1 MDFREKEMSMKRAI
15 GRTGISVHAVGFGAW
30 PLSNVNRPSE
40 AQALEVIARAVEAGV
55 DLIDTADAYCLDEHD
70 FGHNERL
77 IRKALDAIGDRGEVT
92 VATKVGSLRPGGA
105 WTRCGRPEHIRKAC
119 EGSLERLGVETIT
132 LYQLHAPD
140 ENVPIEDSVGAMRDL
155 QEAGKVAHLGMSNF
169 DLDQLERAQR
179 EARIESLQN
188 QCNPWTR
195 GDVDSGLVERCREM
209 GVTYIA
215 WYPVGGEIGHRA
227 CASHPV
233 LRELAAKYEASPY
246 QLLLA
251 WLLGLGDHVLPIPGA
266 TRVASIQDSARAADL
281 EVEPADLEAIGALA

>member
-1 MDFREKEMSMKRAI
+1 MKRAI
-15 GRTGISVHAVGFGAW
+15 GRTGINVHPIGYGAW

-40 AQALEVIARAVEAGV
+40 EQALEVIARAVEAGV

-77 IRKALDAIGDRGEVT
+77 IRKALDAIGDRGEVS

-105 WTRCGRPEHIRKAC
+105 WTRCGRPEHIKNAC
-119 EGSLERLGVETIT
+119 EDSLQRLKVETIT

-188 QCNPWTR
+188 QCNPWVR

-233 LRELAAKYEASPY
+233 LKALSAKYGASPY

-266 TRVASIQDSARAADL
+266 TRPASIQDSAKAADL
-281 EVEPADLEAIGALA
+281 KVEPVDLEAIGALA

>member
-1 MDFREKEMSMKRAI
+1 MKREI
-15 GRTGISVHAVGFGAW
+15 GRTSIRVHPVAFGAW

-40 AQALEVIARAVEAGV
+40 EQALEVIARAVEAGV
-55 DLIDTADAYCLDEHD
+55 ELIDTADSYCLDDHD

-77 IRKALDAIGDRGEVT
+77 IRKALDAIGDTGEVT
-92 VATKVGSLRPGGA
+92 VATKVGNVRPGGA
-105 WTRCGRPEHIRKAC
+105 WVTKGHPEHIKAAC
-119 EGSLERLGVETIT
+119 DRSLERLGVETIT
-132 LYQLHAPD
+132 LYQLHSPD
-140 ENVPIEDSVGAMRDL
+140 RNVPLEETVGAMRDL
-155 QEAGKVAHLGMSNF
+155 QEAGKVAHIGMSNL

-179 EARIESLQN
+179 VVRIESLQN

-195 GDVDSGLVERCREM
+195 GDVDSGLVDRCREM

-233 LRELAAKYEASPY
+233 LRGLAAKYETSPY

-266 TRVASIQDSARAADL
+266 TRIASIQDSAKAAGL
-281 EVEPADLEAIGALA
+281 RVEPADLERIGSLASTGL

>member
-1 MDFREKEMSMKRAI
+1 MKRAI
-15 GRTGISVHAVGFGAW
+15 GRTGINVHPIGYGAW
-30 PLSNVNRPSE
+30 PLSNVNRPPE
-40 AQALEVIARAVEAGV
+40 EQALEVIARAVESGV

-77 IRKALDAIGDRGEVT
+77 IRKALDAIGDKGEVT

-105 WTRCGRPEHIRKAC
+105 WTRCGRPEHIKNAC
-119 EGSLERLGVETIT
+119 EGSLKRLGVDTIT

-209 GVTYIA
+209 DVTYIA

-233 LRELAAKYEASPY
+233 LKALSTKYGASPY

-266 TRVASIQDSARAADL
+266 TRPTSIQDSARAADL
-281 EVEPADLEAIGALA
+281 EVEAADLEAIGALA

>member
-1 MDFREKEMSMKRAI
+1 MKRQI
-15 GRTGISVHAVGFGAW
+15 GRTGISVHAIGFGAW

-40 AQALEVIARAVEAGV
+40 EQALEVIARAVEAGV
-55 DLIDTADAYCLDEHD
+55 ELIDTADSYCLDDDD

-77 IRKALDAIGDRGEVT
+77 IRKALDAIGVSDEVT
-92 VATKVGSLRPGGA
+92 VATKVGNVRPGGA
-105 WTRCGRPEHIRKAC
+105 WVTRGHPEHIRAAC
-119 EGSLERLGVETIT
+119 ERSLERLGVETIT

-140 ENVPIEDSVGAMRDL
+140 PKVPLEDTVGAMRDL
-155 QEAGKVAHLGMSNF
+155 QEAGKVAHIGMSNL

-179 EARIESLQN
+179 EARIETLQN
-188 QCNPWTR
+188 QCNPWVR
-195 GDVDSGLVERCREM
+195 GDVDSGLVARCREM
-209 GVTYIA
+209 GVTYVA

-233 LRELAAKYEASPY
+233 LKDLAAKYEASPY

-266 TRVASIQDSARAADL
+266 TRVASIQDSAKAAGL
-281 EVEPADLEAIGALA
+281 RVEPADLEAIGSLA

>member
-1 MDFREKEMSMKRAI
+1 MKRAI
-15 GRTGISVHAVGFGAW
+15 GRTGISVHPIGYGAW

-40 AQALEVIARAVEAGV
+40 EQALEVIARAVEAGV

-70 FGHNERL
+70 FGHNEQL
-77 IRKALDAIGDRGEVT
+77 IRKALDAIGDSGEVT

-105 WTRCGRPEHIRKAC
+105 WTRCGRPEHIKSAC
-119 EGSLERLGVETIT
+119 EGSLQRLGVEIIS

-140 ENVPIEDSVGAMRDL
+140 EDVPIEDSVGAMRDL

-188 QCNPWTR
+188 QCNPWVR
-195 GDVDSGLVERCREM
+195 GDVDSGLVARCREM
-209 GVTYIA
+209 DVTYIA

-233 LRELAAKYEASPY
+233 LKALSAKYDASPY

-266 TRVASIQDSARAADL
+266 TRPASIQDSAKAADL
-281 EVEPADLEAIGALA
+281 KVEPADLEAIGALA

>member
-1 MDFREKEMSMKRAI
+1 MKRAI
-15 GRTGISVHAVGFGAW
+15 GRTGISVHPIGYGAW

-40 AQALEVIARAVEAGV
+40 EQALEVIARAVEAGV

-70 FGHNERL
+70 FGHNEQL
-77 IRKALDAIGDRGEVT
+77 IRKALDAIGDRDEVT

-105 WTRCGRPEHIRKAC
+105 WTRCGRPEHIKSAC
-119 EGSLERLGVETIT
+119 EGSLQRLGVEIIS

-140 ENVPIEDSVGAMRDL
+140 EDVPIEDSVGAMRDL

-188 QCNPWTR
+188 QCNPWVR
-195 GDVDSGLVERCREM
+195 GDVDSGLVARCREM
-209 GVTYIA
+209 DVTYIA

-233 LRELAAKYEASPY
+233 LKALSAKYDASPY

-266 TRVASIQDSARAADL
+266 TRPASIQDSAKAADL
-281 EVEPADLEAIGALA
+281 KVEPADLEAIGALA

>member
-1 MDFREKEMSMKRAI
+1 MKRAI
-15 GRTGISVHAVGFGAW
+15 GRTGINVHPIGYGAW

-40 AQALEVIARAVEAGV
+40 EQALEVIARAVEAGV

-105 WTRCGRPEHIRKAC
+105 WTRCGRPEHIKNAC
-119 EGSLERLGVETIT
+119 EDSLQRLEVETIT

-188 QCNPWTR
+188 QCNPWVR

-233 LRELAAKYEASPY
+233 LKALSAKYGASPY

-266 TRVASIQDSARAADL
+266 TRPTSIQDSARAADL
-281 EVEPADLEAIGALA
+281 KVEPADLEAIGALA

>member
-1 MDFREKEMSMKRAI
+1 MKRAI
-15 GRTGISVHAVGFGAW
+15 GRTGINVHPIGYGAW
-30 PLSNVNRPSE
+30 PLSNVNRPPE
-40 AQALEVIARAVEAGV
+40 EQALEVIARAVESGV

-77 IRKALDAIGDRGEVT
+77 IRKALDAIGDKGEVT

-105 WTRCGRPEHIRKAC
+105 WTRCGRPEHIKNAC
-119 EGSLERLGVETIT
+119 EDSLKRLGVDTIT

-209 GVTYIA
+209 DVTYIA

-233 LRELAAKYEASPY
+233 LKALSTKYGASPY

-266 TRVASIQDSARAADL
+266 TRPTSIQDSARAADL
-281 EVEPADLEAIGALA
+281 EVEAADLEAIGALA

>member
-1 MDFREKEMSMKRAI
+1 MKRAI
-15 GRTGISVHAVGFGAW
+15 GRTGISVHPIGYGAW

-40 AQALEVIARAVEAGV
+40 EQAFEVIARAVEAGV

-70 FGHNERL
+70 FGHNEQL
-77 IRKALDAIGDRGEVT
+77 IRKALDAIGDSGEVT

-105 WTRCGRPEHIRKAC
+105 WTRCGRPEHIKNAC
-119 EGSLERLGVETIT
+119 EGSLQRLGVEIIS

-140 ENVPIEDSVGAMRDL
+140 EDVPIEDSVGAMRDL

-188 QCNPWTR
+188 QCNPWVR
-195 GDVDSGLVERCREM
+195 GDVDSGLVARCREM
-209 GVTYIA
+209 DVTYIA

-233 LRELAAKYEASPY
+233 LKALAAKYGASPY

-266 TRVASIQDSARAADL
+266 TRPASIQDSAKAADL
-281 EVEPADLEAIGALA
+281 KVEPADLEAIGALA

>member
-1 MDFREKEMSMKRAI
+1 MKRAI
-15 GRTGISVHAVGFGAW
+15 GRTGISVHPIGYGAW

-40 AQALEVIARAVEAGV
+40 EQALEVIARAVEAGV

-70 FGHNERL
+70 FGHNEQL
-77 IRKALDAIGDRGEVT
+77 IRKALDAIGDSDEVT

-105 WTRCGRPEHIRKAC
+105 WTRCGRPEHIKSGC
-119 EGSLERLGVETIT
+119 EGSLQRLGVEIIS

-140 ENVPIEDSVGAMRDL
+140 EDVPIEDSVGAMRDL

-188 QCNPWTR
+188 QCNPWVR
-195 GDVDSGLVERCREM
+195 GDVDSGLVARCREM
-209 GVTYIA
+209 DVTYIA

-233 LRELAAKYEASPY
+233 LKALAAKYDASPY

-266 TRVASIQDSARAADL
+266 TRPASIQDSAKAADL
-281 EVEPADLEAIGALA
+281 KVEPADLEAIGALA

>member
-1 MDFREKEMSMKRAI
+1 MKRTI
-15 GRTGISVHAVGFGAW
+15 GRTGISVHPIGYGAW

-40 AQALEVIARAVEAGV
+40 EQALEVIARAVEAGV

-70 FGHNERL
+70 FGHNEQL

-92 VATKVGSLRPGGA
+92 VATKMGSLRPGGA
-105 WTRCGRPEHIRKAC
+105 WTRCGRPEHIKNAC
-119 EGSLERLGVETIT
+119 DGSLQRLGVETIT

-140 ENVPIEDSVGAMRDL
+140 ENVPIEESVGAMRDL

-188 QCNPWTR
+188 QCNPWVR

-209 GVTYIA
+209 DVTYIA

-233 LRELAAKYEASPY
+233 LKALSAKYGASPY

-266 TRVASIQDSARAADL
+266 TRPASIQDSAKAADL
-281 EVEPADLEAIGALA
+281 KVEPADLEAIGALA

>member
-1 MDFREKEMSMKRAI
+1 MKRAI
-15 GRTGISVHAVGFGAW
+15 GRTGINVHPIGFGAW
-30 PLSNVNRPSE
+30 PLSNVNRPPE
-40 AQALEVIARAVEAGV
+40 EQALEVIARAVEAGV

-70 FGHNERL
+70 FGHNEGL
-77 IRKALDAIGDRGEVT
+77 IRKALDAIGDTGEVT
-92 VATKVGSLRPGGA
+92 VATKVGNLRPGGA
-105 WTRCGRPEHIRKAC
+105 WTRCGRPEHIKNAC
-119 EGSLERLGVETIT
+119 EGSLKRLGVETIT

-195 GDVDSGLVERCREM
+195 GDVDSGLVDRCREM
-209 GVTYIA
+209 DVTYIA

-233 LRELAAKYEASPY
+233 LRELSAKYGASPY

-251 WLLGLGDHVLPIPGA
+251 WLLGLGDHVIPIPGA
-266 TRVASIQDSARAADL
+266 TRPASILDSARAADL

>member
-1 MDFREKEMSMKRAI
+1 MKRAI
-15 GRTGISVHAVGFGAW
+15 GRTSLRVHPIGLGAW
-30 PLSNVNRPSE
+30 PLSNVHRPSE
-40 AQALEVIARAVEAGV
+40 EQALDVIARAVEAGV

-77 IRKALDAIGDRGEVT
+77 IRKALDRIGDRGRVT
-92 VATKVGSLRPGGA
+92 VATKGGSLRPGGT
-105 WTRCGRPEHIRKAC
+105 WTRSGRPEHIKDAC
-119 EGSLERLGVETIT
+119 EGSLRRLGVEIIT

-140 ENVPIEDSVGAMRDL
+140 EDVPLEETVGAMRDL
-155 QEAGKVAHLGMSNF
+155 QEAGKVAHIGMSNL

-179 EARIESLQN
+179 TARVESLQN
-188 QCNPWTR
+188 QCNPWVR
-195 GDVDSGLVERCREM
+195 GDVDSGLVARCREM
-209 GVTYIA
+209 DVTYIA

-233 LRELAAKYEASPY
+233 LRDLSAKYGASPY

-266 TRVASIQDSARAADL
+266 TRPESILDSAKAADL
-281 EVEPADLEAIGALA
+281 EVTPADLEAIGSLA

>member
-1 MDFREKEMSMKRAI
+1 MKRAI
-15 GRTGISVHAVGFGAW
+15 GRTGINVHPIGYGAW

-40 AQALEVIARAVEAGV
+40 EQALEVIARAVEAGV

-77 IRKALDAIGDRGEVT
+77 IRKALDAIGDRGEVS

-105 WTRCGRPEHIRKAC
+105 WTRCGRPEHIKNAC
-119 EGSLERLGVETIT
+119 EDSLQRLGVDTIT

-188 QCNPWTR
+188 QCNPWVR

-233 LRELAAKYEASPY
+233 LKALSAKYGASPY

-266 TRVASIQDSARAADL
+266 TRPASIQDSAKAADL
-281 EVEPADLEAIGALA
+281 KVEPADLEAIGALA

>member
-1 MDFREKEMSMKRAI
+1 MKRAI
-15 GRTGISVHAVGFGAW
+15 GRTGISVHPIGFGAW

-40 AQALEVIARAVEAGV
+40 KQALEVIARAVEAGV
-55 DLIDTADAYCLDEHD
+55 DLIDTADSYCLDDND
-70 FGHNERL
+70 FGHNEEL
-77 IRKALDAIGDRGEVT
+77 IRKALGAIGDTGEVT
-92 VATKVGSLRPGGA
+92 VATKVGNVRPGGA
-105 WTRCGRPEHIRKAC
+105 WVTRGRPEHIKAAC
-119 EGSLERLGVETIT
+119 DRSLERLGVETIT

-140 ENVPIEDSVGAMRDL
+140 ENVPIEESAGAMRDL
-155 QEAGKVAHLGMSNF
+155 QAAGKVAHIGMSNL
-169 DLDQLERAQR
+169 DRDQLERAQR
-179 EARIESLQN
+179 VARIESLQN

-195 GDVDSGLVERCREM
+195 EDVDSGLVERCREM

-266 TRVASIQDSARAADL
+266 TRPASIQDSARAADL

>member
-1 MDFREKEMSMKRAI
+1 MKRAI
-15 GRTGISVHAVGFGAW
+15 GRTGISVHPVGFGAW
-30 PLSNVNRPSE
+30 PLSNVNRPPE
-40 AQALEVIARAVEAGV
+40 EQALEVIARAVEAGV

-92 VATKVGSLRPGGA
+92 VATKVGSLRPNGA
-105 WTRCGRPEHIRKAC
+105 WTRCGRPEHIKNAC
-119 EGSLERLGVETIT
+119 DGSLQRLGVETIT

-209 GVTYIA
+209 DVTYIA

-233 LRELAAKYEASPY
+233 LKALSAKYGASPY

-266 TRVASIQDSARAADL
+266 TRVTSIQDSARAADL
-281 EVEPADLEAIGALA
+281 EVESADLEAIGALA